1 MIFKQVPRS
10 LRLYMER
17 ISQKK
22 GDKAIEAWLTYL
34 DDKGKRMPRY
44 LVPKGMKA
52 TRDTIVAS
60 PGTSHHPNGFEAA
73 PMGDALRILVER
85 LNGRSG

>member
-1 MIFKQVPRS
+1 
-10 LRLYMER
+10 MEK

-22 GDKAIEAWLTYL
+22 GDKAVEAWLTYL

-44 LVPKGMKA
+44 LVKKGERV
-52 TRDTIVAS
+52 TRDTIFAS
-60 PGTSHHPNGFEAA
+60 PGTGLLKQFEPA
-73 PMGDALRILVER
+73 PMGDALRLLIER